1 MQFNFRSFTFLP
13 TYLRFGG
20 KESLVGDSGGKDEKD
35 LKSEKQVWKL
45 ILFGSY
51 VIWFRDKF

>member
-51 VIWFRDKF
+51 VILV